1 MQVTRVAPG
10 WPVASLMHRR
20 RVMADR
26 ITHVGLDVH
35 EEGIVVAVAE
45 GGLRGEVREYG
56 RIANTA
62 AALDRLMRKLNG
74 EGVGL
79 RFCYEAGRCGYGI
92 QRHLSAHG
100 HECMVVAPSLIPKR
114 AGDRVKTDRRDAASL
129 ARLHRAGELT
139 AVWVPDAGHEAMRD
153 LVRARLD
160 AVHALRRARQ
170 QLSGFL
176 LRQGCHYGRPAWTK
190 LHRRWL
196 AGLKFEQVLHHVV
209 LEDYIQAVEAAEAR
223 RDRLTAQIEAC
234 LPEWSLA
241 PVVAALQ
248 TMRGMA
254 LVNAATLIAELGEL
268 SRFANPRQL
277 MAYLGLVPSE
287 HSSGASIKRGG
298 LTKAGN
304 SAARRLLIE
313 AAWCYRFPAGSA
325 ASCCSG
331 RRSSPSRSARS
342 PGRRSCGCAH
352 AIASSPAAA
361 NQPMSSR
368 PRSPVNW
375 PALSGPSPG
384 ACRRRRADRKKPVIA
399 SKGGASGPPNTLLL
413 GKAGGAAAVR
423 RTLDTTICR
432 VADPMQVSGPRQL
445 RDASPVMR
453 FRPAHQRMINRRHDG
468 CASSLARQ
476 SLKQPLPMEPQIHA
490 PATWKGGHERGV

>member
-1 MQVTRVAPG
+1 
-10 WPVASLMHRR
+10 
-20 RVMADR
+20 MADR
-26 ITHVGLDVH
+26 ITYVGLDVH
-35 EEGIVVAVAE
+35 KESIVVAVAV

-56 RIANTA
+56 RIANTT
-62 AALDRLMRKLNG
+62 AALDRLVRKLDR
-74 EGVGL
+74 EGVRL
-79 RFCYEAGRCGYGI
+79 RFCYEAGPCGYGI

-100 HECMVVAPSLIPKR
+100 HECVVVAPSLIPKR

-196 AGLKFEQVLHHVV
+196 ARLKFEQAVHHLV
-209 LEDYIQAVEAAEAR
+209 LEDYIAAVEAAEAR
-223 RDRLTAQIEAC
+223 RDRLTAQIEAM
-234 LPEWSLA
+234 LPDWTLA

-254 LVNAATLIAELGEL
+254 LVNAATLIAELGDL

-313 AAWCYRFPAGSA
+313 AAWTYRFPA
-325 ASCCSG
+325 
-331 RRSSPSRSARS
+331 RVSRELLLRQEEQPKPIREIAWKAQLRLCARYRKLARS
-342 PGRRSCGCAH
+342 GKPANVVTA
-352 AIASSPAAA
+352 AIARELAGFIWAIARRVPPAA
-361 NQPMSSR
+361 
-368 PRSPVNW
+368 
-375 PALSGPSPG
+375 G
-384 ACRRRRADRKKPVIA
+384 
-399 SKGGASGPPNTLLL
+399 
-413 GKAGGAAAVR
+413 
-423 RTLDTTICR
+423 
-432 VADPMQVSGPRQL
+432 
-445 RDASPVMR
+445 
-453 FRPAHQRMINRRHDG
+453 
-468 CASSLARQ
+468 
-476 SLKQPLPMEPQIHA
+476 
-490 PATWKGGHERGV
+490 